1 MSKNVKIEPQIHK
14 NMGQFRFSSA
24 NPRFGTK
31 KSKFLGK
38 NKKYVSNNIDWD
50 TQ

>member
-1 MSKNVKIEPQIHK
+1 
-14 NMGQFRFSSA
+14 MGQFGFSSE

-31 KSKFLGK
+31 KIKTPQIDTKNFLAK

-50 TQ
+50 TK